1 MDGLPQRYPFHL
13 RPKNKQVFHYS
24 RMASDLIQDLE
35 LDQEPPGVNFSAASD
50 EQLEGIRAYLAHSY
64 MAST

>member
-1 MDGLPQRYPFHL
+1 
-13 RPKNKQVFHYS
+13 
-24 RMASDLIQDLE
+24 MASDLIQDLE